1 MKRSAAAHLPD
12 MSTNQPRVAGA
23 GAANGQYAV
32 APLGESASGLHAPT
46 ANQELLGLA
55 ERAFPSMEEAPYVEA
70 ITRVEAQRSARA
82 VLASL
87 SDEQFFNEHWFGIES
102 AAMQYQRFSGD
113 TDGEEAAAA
122 SPADTL
128 GVDLYDYMSINE
140 PDRPGETGYV
150 GYDFAGFAEK
160 VSDEWRATLT
170 SRVNAAV
177 LANEAATT
185 LAARATAA

>member
-1 MKRSAAAHLPD
+1 
-12 MSTNQPRVAGA
+12 
-23 GAANGQYAV
+23 
-32 APLGESASGLHAPT
+32 
-46 ANQELLGLA
+46 
-55 ERAFPSMEEAPYVEA
+55 
-70 ITRVEAQRSARA
+70 
-82 VLASL
+82 
-87 SDEQFFNEHWFGIES
+87 
-102 AAMQYQRFSGD
+102 MQYQGFSGD

-122 SPADTL
+122 SPANTV

-140 PDRPGETGYV
+140 PDRPGEDDYV

-185 LAARATAA
+185 VTPRADAA